1 MVRLVL
7 EKRSKKYVQKPTF
20 LHVLPTWSDD
30 QKSEVSKH
38 SPGAWSWSLKHW
50 RLKNCKCSMAN
61 GEACMTYFSLTVD
74 CTYSLQSL
82 TLLLTHYTNGTPV
95 LWSLM
100 HWCSVIC
107 NLCMVHNNVSD
118 HLILILILIQIQSG
132 TGSKSSEYRVTEHRV
147 SQSTELVTEYWGLV
161 TDGWWL

>member
-1 MVRLVL
+1 MFKSLP
-7 EKRSKKYVQKPTF
+7 VQSYMYF
-20 LHVLPTWSDD
+20 LHATWSIRW
-30 QKSEVSKH
+30 SEVRSKH

-50 RLKNCKCSMAN
+50 RLKNCNCKCSMAN
-61 GEACMTYFSLTVD
+61 GEACMTYFSL
-74 CTYSLQSL
+74 TYSLQSL

-118 HLILILILIQIQSG
+118 HLILILILILIQIQSG